1 MKIKLY
7 REYGALNSKEVFD
20 AFEQG
25 VLANRDHLV
34 DSYEEADCVVIW
46 SVLFQGR
53 MAGNKA
59 VWERAQADNKP
70 VIVLEVGTLVRNK
83 TWRLGINGINRDA
96 QWADY
101 WDISPQRGEN
111 LGLKLEPWQ
120 DNSKEFVTIATQ
132 RPDSLQ
138 WVGMP
143 RVEDWLYDTI
153 TKVKDVSNRPIV
165 VRPHPRDK
173 ITDWNKVYQ
182 NNPGIYFDQPK
193 SIGNYDSV
201 NFKDI
206 LDRTHVLINYCTS
219 PAVEAVMK
227 GVPVVVGEPSM
238 AFDMKTEIEDIETPF
253 KAKEQDRAIWFD
265 KICHTEWTVEE
276 IAGGEPWTRLRVL
289 V

>member
-25 VLANRDHLV
+25 VLVNRDNLV

-96 QWADY
+96 QWADF
-101 WDISPQRGEN
+101 WDIGPQRAKT

-120 DNSKEFVTIATQ
+120 DNSKEFITIATQ

-143 RVEDWLYDTI
+143 SVEEWCTDVI
-153 TKVKDVSNRPIV
+153 NKVKAVSQRPIV
-165 VRPHPRDK
+165 IRPHPRDK
-173 ITDWNKVYQ
+173 ITNWNSLALANV
-182 NNPGIYFDQPK
+182 YFDRPK
-193 SIGNYDSV
+193 SVGNYDSV

-206 LDRTHVLINYCTS
+206 LDRTHILINHCTS
-219 PAVEAVMK
+219 PAVEAVIK
-227 GVPVVVGEPSM
+227 GVPVVVGKPSM
-238 AFDMKTEIEDIETPF
+238 AWDMNTNIEDIEKPNN
-253 KAKEQDRAIWFD
+253 EQDRTIWFD
-265 KICHTEWTVEE
+265 KIVHTEWTVEE
-276 IAGGEPWTRLRVL
+276 IAGGQPWQRLRIL